1 MNFFSWDLLDN
12 HSNGSKFLSIKSQY
26 FSWNLVKGFRA
37 KIDAIR
43 ARLILQ
49 IYTVLKIDNFH
60 PISLK
65 EIEDSNSAKSE
76 SSSFESNSGL

>member
-1 MNFFSWDLLDN
+1 M
-12 HSNGSKFLSIKSQY
+12 
-26 FSWNLVKGFRA
+26 KGFRT

-49 IYTVLKIDNFH
+49 IYIILKIDNFH

>member
-1 MNFFSWDLLDN
+1 MKEQIKNLLVF
-12 HSNGSKFLSIKSQY
+12 KQ
-26 FSWNLVKGFRA
+26 FRA

-43 ARLILQ
+43 AGLLLQ
-49 IYTVLKIDNFH
+49 ICFVLKIDNFH

>member
-1 MNFFSWDLLDN
+1 ME
-12 HSNGSKFLSIKSQY
+12 
-26 FSWNLVKGFRA
+26 GFRA

-43 ARLILQ
+43 ARLNFQ

-65 EIEDSNSAKSE
+65 EIENSNSAKSE
-76 SSSFESNSGL
+76 SSFFESNSELALIFNL

>member
-1 MNFFSWDLLDN
+1 MKEQINNLLVF
-12 HSNGSKFLSIKSQY
+12 KQ
-26 FSWNLVKGFRA
+26 FRA

-43 ARLILQ
+43 AGLILQ
-49 IYTVLKIDNFH
+49 IYILLKIDNFH

-65 EIEDSNSAKSE
+65 EIENSNCAKLQ